1 MQHSQHKTEPCDVL
15 EAIRRRHSVRKFDP
29 APVPD
34 EVLLALLDA
43 AHHAPSAMNLQ
54 PWEFVVVRR
63 PETKEALARATTGNN
78 VDVVRTAGA
87 SFVCLASLR
96 QADALAVLI
105 EEQIR
110 AGTATPYR
118 QAAVRRLRED
128 QPYRREIAL
137 TNTYI
142 AVAQLLLAAQK
153 FDLATLWMTGF
164 DGEQVKAAVG
174 APADDYLFAGVVAV
188 GRPAQG
194 LEQPPRNRRPLQEIY
209 SFERFGQK

>member
-1 MQHSQHKTEPCDVL
+1 MQHSLHTTQPCDVL
-15 EAIRRRHSVRKFDP
+15 EAIRRRHSVRKFEPD
-29 APVPD
+29 PVPD
-34 EVLLALLDA
+34 EVLLTLLEA
-43 AHHAPSAMNLQ
+43 AQQAPSAMNLQ

-63 PETKEALARATTGNN
+63 PETKEALARATTGHN
-78 VDVVRTAGA
+78 VDIVRTAGA

-96 QADALAVLI
+96 QADALASLI

-128 QPYRREIAL
+128 QPYRRELVL

-142 AVAQLLLAAQK
+142 AIAQLLLAAQK

-164 DGEQVKAAVG
+164 DGERVKAAVG

-188 GRPAQG
+188 GRAAEAPEPA
-194 LEQPPRNRRPLQEIY
+194 PRVRRPLREIY
-209 SFERFGQK
+209 SFERFGQA